1 MELFHVKLPVTL
13 GMRLRTTFWLSMS
26 FSWDRDSV
34 LVIFSASVPLASDAV
49 ACKPVPTVT
58 VDGCHKVS
66 LVMLLDP
73 ETVRGAATL
82 TW

>member
-34 LVIFSASVPLASDAV
+34 PATLSASVPLASDAV

-58 VDGCHKVS
+58 VDGFHRVS
-66 LVMLLDP
+66 IVMLLDP

-82 TW
+82 I